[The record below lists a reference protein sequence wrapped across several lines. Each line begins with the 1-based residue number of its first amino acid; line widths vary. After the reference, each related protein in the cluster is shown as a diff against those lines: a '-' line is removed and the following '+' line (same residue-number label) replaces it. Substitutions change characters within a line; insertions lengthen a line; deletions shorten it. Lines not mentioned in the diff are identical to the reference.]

1 MSRAPR
7 LDASP
12 PRVLARAHLRTLTYL
27 RAPALVR
34 KLFISGRSIKLKLT
48 RPPRASEFPLS
59 ERLRAP
65 RTNARASVFGLRAV
79 LTLPP
84 LPLSTLN
91 ISLAFPRCTVPLGFA
106 SLRRRKLSSPG
117 DRFSVPLN
125 DSQSFPSRCSDRS
138 SYLFDRATRV
148 GVPSTGRNFTRRR
161 KERWSR
167 RGVGAY
173 FWDSNA
179 GFVGELCPLLICSP
193 HSLSR
198 SRPLRSPV
206 SLAVL
211 FFFYPA

>member
-125 DSQSFPSRCSDRS
+125 DSQSFPSRCSDPRTCSTVQRASVFLLPVGISRAGERS
-138 SYLFDRATRV
+138 AGRGEELEHISGTR
-148 GVPSTGRNFTRRR
+148 TQ
-161 KERWSR
+161 
-167 RGVGAY
+167 
-173 FWDSNA
+173 
-179 GFVGELCPLLICSP
+179 
-193 HSLSR
+193 
-198 SRPLRSPV
+198 V
-206 SLAVL
+206 SSGNSAR
-211 FFFYPA
+211 F